1 MTESDAHNQQ
11 HWDRQGWV
19 REMVRQHQS
28 PLIRYA
34 RSIVKDEHAARDIVQ
49 ETFLSL
55 CKQAPGDLAGHE
67 VAWLFRVCHNNALN
81 RLRKERRMSHNSEH
95 MGALESPENATKAVE
110 NAQDNK
116 AVVRLIDQLPSN
128 QQKVIR
134 LRFHSGLAYREIS
147 EATGLT
153 VSNVG
158 YLLHTALGKLRQQ
171 MQQLDA

>member
-1 MTESDAHNQQ
+1 MADRQTS
-11 HWDRQGWV
+11 DRQGWV
-19 REMVRQHQS
+19 RELVRQHQS

-34 RSIVKDEHAARDIVQ
+34 RSIVKDEHAARDVVQ
-49 ETFLSL
+49 ETFLTL
-55 CKQAPGDLAGHE
+55 CKQAPGDLVGHE

-81 RLRKERRMSHNSEH
+81 RLRKERRMSHDSDQMSEIEVSDR
-95 MGALESPENATKAVE
+95 ASDAVE
-110 NAQDNK
+110 AAQDNA
-116 AVVRLIDQLPSN
+116 AVMRLIDGLPDN

-153 VSNVG
+153 VTNVG